1 VKLGTMTAN
10 ANPPGCP
17 TRHAWR
23 AAALIVVAALSAA
36 PAYAQ
41 ASSAMDSRFTK
52 GEWAVLPDWCI
63 DSQAGPFGGPEGG
76 AGLNRSPRA
85 AQWVAAMGTDF
96 WHMHHYCYALRDRH
110 RLKSAVLT
118 PRERTFLI
126 GRAIR
131 DIDYVLSNAGPKMPL
146 LPELLYRQGEL
157 YVMQQNLGAASDAFA
172 RSRELKPDYWPSY
185 VAWIDV
191 LIGMKNFEAAAAL
204 TEQGLSAAG
213 EVAALRERRAALKTK
228 TRAPSAAS
236 ARRAHAAATSA
247 SSPLAAAS
255 APK

>member
-1 VKLGTMTAN
+1 MKLGTIIAN
-10 ANPPGCP
+10 LNPNRYRA
-17 TRHAWR
+17 RHAWR
-23 AAALIVVAALSAA
+23 AAMLIAAAALAAASAH
-36 PAYAQ
+36 AQ
-41 ASSAMDSRFTK
+41 ASSALDSRFTK

-63 DSQAGPFGGPEGG
+63 DTQAGPFGGPEGG

-110 RLKSAVLT
+110 RLKSAALT

-126 GRAIR
+126 GRAIN
-131 DIDYVLSNAGPKMPL
+131 DINYVLSNAGPKMPL
-146 LPELLYRQGEL
+146 LPEALYRQGEFYL
-157 YVMQQNLGAASDAFA
+157 MQQNLGAASDAFA

-191 LIGMKNFEAAAAL
+191 LIGMKNYEAAAAL

-213 EVAALRERRAALKTK
+213 DVAALRERQATLKA
-228 TRAPSAAS
+228 RAPGSAS
-236 ARRAHAAATSA
+236 ARRAHAAANAA
-247 SSPLAAAS
+247 SSPLAPAS
-255 APK
+255 ASK